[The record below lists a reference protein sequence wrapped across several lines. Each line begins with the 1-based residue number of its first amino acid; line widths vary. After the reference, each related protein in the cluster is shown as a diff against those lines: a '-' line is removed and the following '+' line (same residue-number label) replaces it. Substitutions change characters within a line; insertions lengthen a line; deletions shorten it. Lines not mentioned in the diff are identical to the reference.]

1 MFPRSITWRKAGFQ
15 PTHVDGGQVFMRIK
29 GNIVNK
35 TKQENKTPPRLVQ
48 CGVSFVEKL
57 CLPISIDSCLYIF
70 EAETEILPVV
80 V

>member
-1 MFPRSITWRKAGFQ
+1 
-15 PTHVDGGQVFMRIK
+15 MRIK

-80 V
+80 QPWVNLEAAALSELSK